1 MSIARGARRAATVLL
16 AWAASFGL
24 FAASPSADHGPT
36 ALAGGCEI
44 EITPPLG
51 IALGGRGGPTTA
63 ASKILDPL
71 YAQVL
76 YVKDAQGTGFALVAF
91 DLIGITHELADRIRT
106 AIVHETG
113 TEWNLVVLNCSHTHS
128 GPYMIRDLMAG
139 VGPTPEIEN
148 TYFDALTEKI
158 VMATRAAVKT
168 LKPVEVEIFNGKSD
182 VAINRRNRNQQGA
195 MTMLPNANAP
205 FDDQV
210 WVLKLTPKTGG
221 APAVIFSYACH
232 PVIAYG
238 FDFSAISA
246 DFPGVAR
253 HELRQALGETTHA
266 QFVQGFAGNVRPR
279 IVADLEQ
286 NRFRPSKPE
295 DLQRAGKNLA
305 DAALVAM
312 KSSGKKLSLNL
323 AGTMDHPFLPRV
335 TPPPPARAV
344 YEKMRADSLATTNR
358 FRLAVSEY
366 WLKRFDAGE
375 GFARGDT
382 WSLGLVRLARNE
394 WIVHSGGEPVVEW
407 RGKIS
412 EWLAPR
418 NLATFGYAEAKS
430 YLPTEALLPE
440 GGYEVLESNEAR
452 AATPAP
458 FAPGIEKAIRESLLR
473 QLAFIEAT
481 TK

>member
-1 MSIARGARRAATVLL
+1 MRIRRMIRQLAVVLPSFALIIAFGQSAGL
-16 AWAASFGL
+16 AEN
-24 FAASPSADHGPT
+24 GPT
-36 ALAGGCEI
+36 ARAGWAES

-51 IALGGRGGPTTA
+51 IALGGRGGPTTLA
-63 ASKILDPL
+63 NKILDPL

-76 YVKDAQGTGFALVAF
+76 YLKDGKGTGFVLVSF
-91 DLIGITHELADRIRT
+91 DIVGITHELGDRIRT

-113 TEWNLVVLNCSHTHS
+113 AEWNLIVLNCSHTHS

-139 VGPTPEIEN
+139 VEPAPEIERD
-148 TYFDALTEKI
+148 YFEALTEKI
-158 VMATRAAVKT
+158 LTATRAAAKS
-168 LKPVEVEIFNGKSD
+168 LKPVEVEVFNGKSD
-182 VAINRRNRNQQGA
+182 MAINRRNRNQHGA

-210 WVLKLTPKTGG
+210 WVLKLTPKPGG

-232 PVIAYG
+232 PVIAYS
-238 FDFSAISA
+238 FNFSALSA

-253 HELRQALGETTHA
+253 NELRQAFGEKTHA

-279 IVADLEQ
+279 VVADLEHS
-286 NRFRPSKPE
+286 RFRPSKPE

-305 DAALVAM
+305 DAALAAM
-312 KSSGKKLSLNL
+312 KSPGKKLSLKL
-323 AGTMDHPFLPRV
+323 AGTMDRPFLPRA

-344 YEKMRADSLATTNR
+344 YEKMRADALATTNR

-366 WLKRFDAGE
+366 WLKRLDVGE
-375 GFARGDT
+375 GFARGDA
-382 WSLGLVRLARNE
+382 WSLGLVRLAENE

-412 EWLAPR
+412 QWLAPR
-418 NLATFGYAEAKS
+418 NIVTFGYAEAKS
-430 YLPTEALLPE
+430 YLPTEALLAE
-440 GGYEVLESNEAR
+440 GGYEVLDSNEAR

-458 FAPGIEKAIRESLLR
+458 FAPGIEKAIQESLRR
-473 QLAFIEAT
+473 QLAFIEAKT
-481 TK
+481 E